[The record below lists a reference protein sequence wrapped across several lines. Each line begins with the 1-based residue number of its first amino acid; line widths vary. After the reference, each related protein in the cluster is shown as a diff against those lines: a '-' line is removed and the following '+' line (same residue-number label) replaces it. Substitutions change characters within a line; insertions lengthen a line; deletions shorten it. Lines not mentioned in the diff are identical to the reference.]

1 MDSVWLGDLLA
12 DSDKAYCSATHI
24 SWGEITVGSIANP
37 SMVQIYLRRSK
48 CSQFSKA
55 DLSSVMQIASYS
67 PFKHRVTPGCFVT

>member
-1 MDSVWLGDLLA
+1 MGNVWLGELLA
-12 DSDKAYCSATHI
+12 DSDKAYYSATHL

-37 SMVQIYLRRSK
+37 SMVQIHLRRSK

-67 PFKHRVTPGCFVT
+67 PFKHMVIPGCFVT